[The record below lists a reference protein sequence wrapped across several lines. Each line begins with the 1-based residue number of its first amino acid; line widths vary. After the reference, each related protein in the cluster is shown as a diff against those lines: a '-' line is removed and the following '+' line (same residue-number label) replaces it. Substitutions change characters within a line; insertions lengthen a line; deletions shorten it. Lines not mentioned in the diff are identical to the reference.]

1 MFEFQLFH
9 AIIRIYEKQSSSR
22 SRSVKTRKHV
32 SFLFYYYTIPTEV
45 FARAWQMY
53 IGEQYND
60 KDINDYNSDEPQ
72 FAPLVEMKAE
82 VMAYFEKV
90 LG

>member
-1 MFEFQLFH
+1 
-9 AIIRIYEKQSSSR
+9 
-22 SRSVKTRKHV
+22 
-32 SFLFYYYTIPTEV
+32 
-45 FARAWQMY
+45 MY

-60 KDINDYNSDEPQ
+60 KDINDYNETAPQ

>member
-1 MFEFQLFH
+1 
-9 AIIRIYEKQSSSR
+9 
-22 SRSVKTRKHV
+22 
-32 SFLFYYYTIPTEV
+32 
-45 FARAWQMY
+45 MY

-82 VMAYFEKV
+82 VMAYFKKV